1 MTMTNI
7 DVLNTEEAIVSN
19 LMHHPSLLGKLKL
32 KPQMFTDEYIQG
44 FIQYAL
50 DTGKVDVTDIY
61 YKSREDKTF
70 ISTDRLSKIYSSN
83 GTDKMFFMQDQ
94 LNLLESYVLRES
106 IRHASEYQSMP
117 SKSNFKHLMEQLK
130 ILDDMKIDKE
140 NPTDN
145 YLMEVMD
152 NILSD
157 KPKDF
162 IKTGIKSIDNKIM
175 GFEKGQLNVLAG
187 RPSTGKTALALN
199 IMWNIVLKRY
209 PTTFFSLETGGN
221 NIVERL
227 VSSITNIPLHKVKQ
241 ADGLSDDDT
250 SKVMDAIDQIKK
262 HGNLRIEDT
271 AQITPQ
277 DIRERAMTQSDKPH
291 VIFIDYLT
299 LMQSDVQ
306 MKDRR
311 LEVEKISRD
320 LKIIAKETGCVI
332 IALSQLSRGV
342 ESRNNKRPMMS
353 DLREAGGIEQD
364 ANMIFLLYRDD
375 YYDQSMQDHET
386 GKSDI
391 EFNVA
396 KNKDGETGTV
406 ELEFY
411 KKSQRFYG

>member
-1 MTMTNI
+1 MTNI
-7 DVLNTEEAIVSN
+7 NVLSTEEAIVSN
-19 LMHHPSLLGKLKL
+19 LMRNPDLLGKLKL
-32 KPQMFTDEYIQG
+32 KPQMFTDDKIQG
-44 FIQYAL
+44 FIQYVM
-50 DTGKVDVTDIY
+50 DNGKVDVNQIY
-61 YKSREDKTF
+61 YKSREDKNF
-70 ISTDRLSKIYSSN
+70 ISTQRLGDLYNSD
-83 GTDKMFFMQDQ
+83 GTDKVFFMQDQ
-94 LNLLESYVLRES
+94 MNLLENYVIRE
-106 IRHASEYQSMP
+106 AAQQTSEYQSMP
-117 SKSNFKHLMEQLK
+117 NRTNFKYLIEQLQE
-130 ILDDMKIDKE
+130 LDNMTIDKD

-175 GFEKGQLNVLAG
+175 GFERGQLNVLGA
-187 RPSTGKTALALN
+187 RPSLGKTALALN
-199 IMWNIVLKRY
+199 MLWNITLAGY

-227 VSSITNIPLHKVKQ
+227 VSSITNIPLYKIKQ
-241 ADGLSDDDT
+241 ADGLSDEDT
-250 SKVMDAIDQIKK
+250 TQVMDAINQIKK
-262 HGNLRIEDT
+262 HSNLHIEDQ
-271 AQITPQ
+271 AQMTPQ
-277 DIRERAMTQSDKPH
+277 DVREVAMKSSDKPH

-299 LMQSDVQ
+299 LMQSDIPQ
-306 MKDRR
+306 RDRR

-342 ESRNNKRPMMS
+342 ESRNDKRPMMS

-364 ANMIFLLYRDD
+364 ANMIFFLYRED
-375 YYDQSMQDHET
+375 YYDKEMQDNET

-391 EFNVA
+391 EFIIA

-406 ELEFY
+406 GLEFY

>member
-1 MTMTNI
+1 MTNI
-7 DVLNTEEAIVSN
+7 NVLGTEEAIVSN
-19 LMHHPSLLGKLKL
+19 LMRNPDLLGKLKL
-32 KPQMFTDEYIQG
+32 KPQMFTDDKIQG
-44 FIQYAL
+44 FIQYVM
-50 DTGKVDVTDIY
+50 DNGKVDVNQIY
-61 YKSREDKTF
+61 YKSREDKNF
-70 ISTDRLSKIYSSN
+70 ISTKRLGDIYNSD
-83 GTDKMFFMQDQ
+83 GTDKVFFMQDQ
-94 LNLLESYVLRES
+94 MNLLENYVIRE
-106 IRHASEYQSMP
+106 ATQQTSEYQSMP
-117 SKSNFKHLMEQLK
+117 NRTNFKYLIEQLQE
-130 ILDDMKIDKE
+130 LDNMTIDKD

-175 GFEKGQLNVLAG
+175 GFERGQLNVLGA
-187 RPSTGKTALALN
+187 RPSLGKTALALN
-199 IMWNIVLKRY
+199 MLWNITLAGY

-227 VSSITNIPLHKVKQ
+227 VSSITNIPLYKIKQ
-241 ADGLSDDDT
+241 ADGLSDEDT
-250 SKVMDAIDQIKK
+250 TQVMDAINQIKK
-262 HGNLRIEDT
+262 HSNLHIEDQ
-271 AQITPQ
+271 AQMTPQ
-277 DIRERAMTQSDKPH
+277 DVREVAMKSSDKPH

-299 LMQSDVQ
+299 LMQSDIPQ
-306 MKDRR
+306 RDRR

-342 ESRNNKRPMMS
+342 ESRNDKRPMMS

-364 ANMIFLLYRDD
+364 ANMIFFLYRED
-375 YYDQSMQDHET
+375 YYDKEMQDNET

-391 EFNVA
+391 EFIIA
-396 KNKDGETGTV
+396 KNKDGETGTA

>member
-1 MTMTNI
+1 MTNI
-7 DVLNTEEAIVSN
+7 NVLNTEEAIVSN
-19 LMHHPSLLGKLKL
+19 LMRNPDLLGKLKL
-32 KPQMFTDEYIQG
+32 KPQMFNDDKIQG
-44 FIQYAL
+44 FIQYVM
-50 DTGKVDVTDIY
+50 DSGKVDVNQIY
-61 YKSREDKTF
+61 YKSREDKNF
-70 ISTDRLSKIYSSN
+70 ITTKRLGDLYNSDGTSKV
-83 GTDKMFFMQDQ
+83 FFMQDQ
-94 LNLLESYVLRES
+94 MNLLENYVIRE
-106 IRHASEYQSMP
+106 AAQQTSEYQSMP
-117 SKSNFKHLMEQLK
+117 NRDNFKYLIEQLQE
-130 ILDDMKIDKE
+130 LDNMTIDKD

-157 KPKDF
+157 KPKEF
-162 IKTGIKSIDNKIM
+162 IKTGISSVDNRIM
-175 GFEKGQLNVLAG
+175 GFEAGQLNVLAG
-187 RPSTGKTALALN
+187 RPSTGKTSLALN
-199 IMWNIVLKRY
+199 IMWNIVLKGY

-241 ADGLSDDDT
+241 ADGISDKET
-250 SKVMDAIDQIKK
+250 SNIMNAIDQIKK
-262 HGNLRIEDT
+262 HSNLRIEDT

-277 DIRERAMTQSDKPH
+277 DVRERAMAQSELPH

-299 LMQSDVQ
+299 LMQSDIEQ
-306 MKDRR
+306 RDRR

-342 ESRNNKRPMMS
+342 ESRNDKRPMMS

-364 ANMIFLLYRDD
+364 ANMIFLLYRED
-375 YYDQSMQDHET
+375 YYDKELIDNET

-391 EFNVA
+391 EFIIA

>member
-1 MTMTNI
+1 
-7 DVLNTEEAIVSN
+7 
-19 LMHHPSLLGKLKL
+19 
-32 KPQMFTDEYIQG
+32 
-44 FIQYAL
+44 
-50 DTGKVDVTDIY
+50 
-61 YKSREDKTF
+61 
-70 ISTDRLSKIYSSN
+70 
-83 GTDKMFFMQDQ
+83 
-94 LNLLESYVLRES
+94 
-106 IRHASEYQSMP
+106 
-117 SKSNFKHLMEQLK
+117 
-130 ILDDMKIDKE
+130 
-140 NPTDN
+140 
-145 YLMEVMD
+145 
-152 NILSD
+152 
-157 KPKDF
+157 
-162 IKTGIKSIDNKIM
+162 
-175 GFEKGQLNVLAG
+175 
-187 RPSTGKTALALN
+187 
-199 IMWNIVLKRY
+199 
-209 PTTFFSLETGGN
+209 
-221 NIVERL
+221 
-227 VSSITNIPLHKVKQ
+227 
-241 ADGLSDDDT
+241 
-250 SKVMDAIDQIKK
+250 
-262 HGNLRIEDT
+262 
-271 AQITPQ
+271 
-277 DIRERAMTQSDKPH
+277 TQSDKPH

>member
-1 MTMTNI
+1 MTNI
-7 DVLNTEEAIVSN
+7 NVLSTEEAIVSN
-19 LMHHPSLLGKLKL
+19 LMRNPDLLGKLKL
-32 KPQMFTDEYIQG
+32 KPQMFTDDKIRG
-44 FIQYAL
+44 FIQYVM
-50 DTGKVDVTDIY
+50 DNGKVDVNQIY
-61 YKSREDKTF
+61 YKSREDKNF
-70 ISTDRLSKIYSSN
+70 ISTQRLGDLYNSD
-83 GTDKMFFMQDQ
+83 GTDKVFFMQDQ
-94 LNLLESYVLRES
+94 MNLLENYVIRE
-106 IRHASEYQSMP
+106 AAQQTSEYQSMP
-117 SKSNFKHLMEQLK
+117 NRTNFKYLIEQLQE
-130 ILDDMKIDKE
+130 LDNMTIDKD

-175 GFEKGQLNVLAG
+175 GFERGQLNVLGA
-187 RPSTGKTALALN
+187 RPSLGKTALALN
-199 IMWNIVLKRY
+199 MLWNITLAGY

-227 VSSITNIPLHKVKQ
+227 VSSITNIPLYKIKQ
-241 ADGLSDDDT
+241 ADGLSDEDT
-250 SKVMDAIDQIKK
+250 TQVMDAINQIKK
-262 HGNLRIEDT
+262 HSNLHIEDQ
-271 AQITPQ
+271 AQMTPQ
-277 DIRERAMTQSDKPH
+277 DVREVAMKSSDKPH

-299 LMQSDVQ
+299 LMQSDIPQ
-306 MKDRR
+306 RDRR

-342 ESRNNKRPMMS
+342 ESRNDKRPMMS

-364 ANMIFLLYRDD
+364 ANMIFFLYRED
-375 YYDQSMQDHET
+375 YYDKEMQDNET

-391 EFNVA
+391 EFIIA
-396 KNKDGETGTV
+396 KNKDGETGTA

>member
-1 MTMTNI
+1 MTNI
-7 DVLNTEEAIVSN
+7 NVLSTEEAIVSN
-19 LMHHPSLLGKLKL
+19 LMRNPDLLGKLKL
-32 KPQMFTDEYIQG
+32 KPQMFTDDKIRG
-44 FIQYAL
+44 FIQYVM
-50 DTGKVDVTDIY
+50 DNGKVDVNQIY
-61 YKSREDKTF
+61 YKSREDKNF
-70 ISTDRLSKIYSSN
+70 ISTKRLGDIYNSDGTSKV
-83 GTDKMFFMQDQ
+83 FFMQDQ
-94 LNLLESYVLRES
+94 MNLLENYVIRE
-106 IRHASEYQSMP
+106 AAQQTSEYQSMP
-117 SKSNFKHLMEQLK
+117 NRTNFKYLIERLQE
-130 ILDDMKIDKE
+130 LDNMTIDKD

-175 GFEKGQLNVLAG
+175 GFERGQLNVLGA
-187 RPSTGKTALALN
+187 RPSLGKTALALN
-199 IMWNIVLKRY
+199 MLWNITLAGY

-227 VSSITNIPLHKVKQ
+227 VSSITNIPLYKIKQ
-241 ADGLSDDDT
+241 ADGLSDEDT
-250 SKVMDAIDQIKK
+250 TQVMDAINQIKK
-262 HGNLRIEDT
+262 HSNLHIEDQ
-271 AQITPQ
+271 AQMTPQ
-277 DIRERAMTQSDKPH
+277 DVREVAMKSSDKPH

-299 LMQSDVQ
+299 LMQSDIPQ
-306 MKDRR
+306 RDRR

-342 ESRNNKRPMMS
+342 ESRNDKRPMMS

-364 ANMIFLLYRDD
+364 ANMIFFLYRED
-375 YYDQSMQDHET
+375 YYDKEMQDNET

-391 EFNVA
+391 EFIIA
-396 KNKDGETGTV
+396 KNKDGETGTA

>member
-1 MTMTNI
+1 MTNI
-7 DVLNTEEAIVSN
+7 NVLGTEEAIVSN
-19 LMHHPSLLGKLKL
+19 LMRNPDLLGKLKL
-32 KPQMFTDEYIQG
+32 KPQMFTDDKIQG
-44 FIQYAL
+44 FIQYVM
-50 DTGKVDVTDIY
+50 DNGKVDVNQIY
-61 YKSREDKTF
+61 YKSREDKSF
-70 ISTDRLSKIYSSN
+70 ISTQRLGDLYNSDGTSKV
-83 GTDKMFFMQDQ
+83 FFMQDQ
-94 LNLLESYVLRES
+94 MNLLENHVIRE
-106 IRHASEYQSMP
+106 AAQQTSEYQSMP
-117 SKSNFKHLMEQLK
+117 NRTNFKYLIEQLQE
-130 ILDDMKIDKE
+130 LDNMTIDKD

-157 KPKDF
+157 KPKQF
-162 IKTGIKSIDNKIM
+162 IKTGINSVDDRIM
-175 GFEKGQLNVLAG
+175 GFEAGQLNVLAG
-187 RPSTGKTALALN
+187 RPSTGKTSLALN
-199 IMWNIVLKRY
+199 IMWNIVLKGH

-241 ADGLSDDDT
+241 ADGISDKET
-250 SKVMDAIDQIKK
+250 SDIMTAIDQIKK
-262 HGNLRIEDT
+262 HNNLRIEDT

-277 DIRERAMTQSDKPH
+277 DIRERAMAQSDLPH

-299 LMQSDVQ
+299 LMQPDIPQ
-306 MKDRR
+306 RDRR

-342 ESRNNKRPMMS
+342 ESRQDKRPMMS

-375 YYDQSMQDHET
+375 YYDKDLVDNDT

-391 EFNVA
+391 EFIIA

-406 ELEFY
+406 GLEFY

>member
-1 MTMTNI
+1 MTNI
-7 DVLNTEEAIVSN
+7 NVLSTEEAIVSN
-19 LMHHPSLLGKLKL
+19 LMRNPDLLGKLKL
-32 KPQMFTDEYIQG
+32 KPQMFTDDKIQG
-44 FIQYAL
+44 FIQYVM
-50 DTGKVDVTDIY
+50 DNGKVDVNQIY
-61 YKSREDKTF
+61 YKSREDKNF
-70 ISTDRLSKIYSSN
+70 ISTQRLGDLYSSD
-83 GTDKMFFMQDQ
+83 GTDKVFFMQDQ
-94 LNLLESYVLRES
+94 MNLLENYVIRE
-106 IRHASEYQSMP
+106 AAQQTSEYQSMP
-117 SKSNFKHLMEQLK
+117 NRTNFKYLIEQLQE
-130 ILDDMKIDKE
+130 LDNMTIDKD

-175 GFEKGQLNVLAG
+175 GFERGQLNVLGA
-187 RPSTGKTALALN
+187 RPSLGKTALALN
-199 IMWNIVLKRY
+199 MLWNITLAGY

-227 VSSITNIPLHKVKQ
+227 VSSITNIPLYKIKQ
-241 ADGLSDDDT
+241 ADGLSDEDT
-250 SKVMDAIDQIKK
+250 TQVMDAINQIKK
-262 HGNLRIEDT
+262 HSNLHIEDQ
-271 AQITPQ
+271 AQMTPQ
-277 DIRERAMTQSDKPH
+277 DVREVAMKSSDKPH

-299 LMQSDVQ
+299 LMQSDIPQ
-306 MKDRR
+306 RDRR

-342 ESRNNKRPMMS
+342 ESRNDKRPMMS

-364 ANMIFLLYRDD
+364 ANMIFFLYRED
-375 YYDQSMQDHET
+375 YYDKEMQDNET

-391 EFNVA
+391 EFIIA
-396 KNKDGETGTV
+396 KNKDGETGTA

>member
-1 MTMTNI
+1 MNNI
-7 DVLNTEEAIVSN
+7 NVLGTEEAIVSN
-19 LMHHPSLLGKLKL
+19 LMRNPDLLGKLKL
-32 KPQMFTDEYIQG
+32 KPQMFTDDKIQG
-44 FIQYAL
+44 FIQYVM
-50 DTGKVDVTDIY
+50 DNGKVDVNQIY
-61 YKSREDKTF
+61 YKSREDKSF
-70 ISTDRLSKIYSSN
+70 ISTKRLGDIYNSDGTSKV
-83 GTDKMFFMQDQ
+83 FFMQDQ
-94 LNLLESYVLRES
+94 MNLLENYVIRE
-106 IRHASEYQSMP
+106 AAQQTSEYQSMP
-117 SKSNFKHLMEQLK
+117 NRTNFKYLIEQLQE
-130 ILDDMKIDKE
+130 LDNMTIDKD

-175 GFEKGQLNVLAG
+175 GFERGQLNVLGA
-187 RPSTGKTALALN
+187 RPSLGKTALALN
-199 IMWNIVLKRY
+199 MLWNITLAGY

-227 VSSITNIPLHKVKQ
+227 VSSITNIPLYKIKQ
-241 ADGLSDDDT
+241 ADGLSDEDT
-250 SKVMDAIDQIKK
+250 TQVMDAINQIKK
-262 HGNLRIEDT
+262 HSNLHIEDQ
-271 AQITPQ
+271 AQMTPQ
-277 DIRERAMTQSDKPH
+277 DVREVAMKSSDKPH

-299 LMQSDVQ
+299 LMQSDIPQ
-306 MKDRR
+306 RDRR

-342 ESRNNKRPMMS
+342 ESRNDKRPMMS

-364 ANMIFLLYRDD
+364 ANMIFFLYRED
-375 YYDQSMQDHET
+375 YYDKEMQDNET

-391 EFNVA
+391 EFIIA
-396 KNKDGETGTV
+396 KNKDGETGTA

>member
-1 MTMTNI
+1 MTNI
-7 DVLNTEEAIVSN
+7 NVLSTEEAIVSN
-19 LMHHPSLLGKLKL
+19 LMRNPDLLGKLKL
-32 KPQMFTDEYIQG
+32 KPQMFTDDKIQG
-44 FIQYAL
+44 FIQYVM
-50 DTGKVDVTDIY
+50 DNGKVDVNQIY
-61 YKSREDKTF
+61 YKSREDKNF
-70 ISTDRLSKIYSSN
+70 ISTKRLGDIYNSD
-83 GTDKMFFMQDQ
+83 GTDKVFFMQDQ
-94 LNLLESYVLRES
+94 MNLLENYVIRE
-106 IRHASEYQSMP
+106 AAQQTSEYQSMP
-117 SKSNFKHLMEQLK
+117 NRTNFKYLIEQLQE
-130 ILDDMKIDKE
+130 LDNMTIDKD

-175 GFEKGQLNVLAG
+175 GFERGQLNVLGA
-187 RPSTGKTALALN
+187 RPSLGKTALALN
-199 IMWNIVLKRY
+199 MLWNITLAGY

-227 VSSITNIPLHKVKQ
+227 VSSITNIPLYKIKQ
-241 ADGLSDDDT
+241 ADGLSDEDT
-250 SKVMDAIDQIKK
+250 TQVMDAINQIKK
-262 HGNLRIEDT
+262 HSNLHIEDQ
-271 AQITPQ
+271 AQMTPQ
-277 DIRERAMTQSDKPH
+277 DVREVAMKSSDKPH

-299 LMQSDVQ
+299 LMQSDIPQ
-306 MKDRR
+306 RDRR

-342 ESRNNKRPMMS
+342 ESRNDKRPMMS

-364 ANMIFLLYRDD
+364 ANMIFFLYRED
-375 YYDQSMQDHET
+375 YYDKEMQDNET

-391 EFNVA
+391 EFIIA
-396 KNKDGETGTV
+396 KNKDGETGTA

>member
-1 MTMTNI
+1 MTNI
-7 DVLNTEEAIVSN
+7 NVLGTEEAIVSN
-19 LMHHPSLLGKLKL
+19 LMRNPDLLGKLKL
-32 KPQMFTDEYIQG
+32 KPQMFTDDKIQG
-44 FIQYAL
+44 FIQYVM
-50 DTGKVDVTDIY
+50 DNGKVDVNQIY
-61 YKSREDKTF
+61 YKSREDKNF
-70 ISTDRLSKIYSSN
+70 ISTKRLGDIYNSD
-83 GTDKMFFMQDQ
+83 GTDKVFFMQDQ
-94 LNLLESYVLRES
+94 MNLLENYVIRE
-106 IRHASEYQSMP
+106 AAQQTSEYQSMP
-117 SKSNFKHLMEQLK
+117 NRTNFKYLIERLQE
-130 ILDDMKIDKE
+130 LDNMTIDKD

-175 GFEKGQLNVLAG
+175 GFERGQLNVLGA
-187 RPSTGKTALALN
+187 RPSLGKTALALN
-199 IMWNIVLKRY
+199 MLWNITLAGY

-227 VSSITNIPLHKVKQ
+227 VSSITNIPLYKIKQ
-241 ADGLSDDDT
+241 ADGLSDEDT
-250 SKVMDAIDQIKK
+250 TQVMDAINQIKK
-262 HGNLRIEDT
+262 HSNLHIEDQ
-271 AQITPQ
+271 AQMTPQ
-277 DIRERAMTQSDKPH
+277 DVREVAMKSSDKPH

-299 LMQSDVQ
+299 LMQSDIPQ
-306 MKDRR
+306 RDRR

-342 ESRNNKRPMMS
+342 ESRNDKRPMMS

-364 ANMIFLLYRDD
+364 ANMIFFLYRED
-375 YYDQSMQDHET
+375 YYDKEMQDNET

-391 EFNVA
+391 EFIIA
-396 KNKDGETGTV
+396 KNKDGETGTA

>member
-1 MTMTNI
+1 MTNI
-7 DVLNTEEAIVSN
+7 NVLSTEEAIVSN
-19 LMHHPSLLGKLKL
+19 LMRNPDLLGKLKL
-32 KPQMFTDEYIQG
+32 KPQMFTDDKIQG
-44 FIQYAL
+44 FIQYVM
-50 DTGKVDVTDIY
+50 DNGKVDVNQIY
-61 YKSREDKTF
+61 YKSREDKKF
-70 ISTDRLSKIYSSN
+70 ISTKRLGDLYNSD
-83 GTDKMFFMQDQ
+83 GTDKVFFMQDQ
-94 LNLLESYVLRES
+94 MNLLENYVIRE
-106 IRHASEYQSMP
+106 AAQQTSEYQSMP
-117 SKSNFKHLMEQLK
+117 NRTNFKYLIEQLQE
-130 ILDDMKIDKE
+130 LDNMTIDKD

-175 GFEKGQLNVLAG
+175 GFERGQLNVLGA
-187 RPSTGKTALALN
+187 RPSLGKTALALN
-199 IMWNIVLKRY
+199 MLWNITLAGY

-227 VSSITNIPLHKVKQ
+227 VSSITNIPLYKIKQ
-241 ADGLSDDDT
+241 ADGLSDEDT
-250 SKVMDAIDQIKK
+250 TQVMDAINQIKK
-262 HGNLRIEDT
+262 HSNLHIEDQ
-271 AQITPQ
+271 AQMTPQ
-277 DIRERAMTQSDKPH
+277 DVREVAMKSSDKPH

-299 LMQSDVQ
+299 LMQSDIPQ
-306 MKDRR
+306 RDRR

-342 ESRNNKRPMMS
+342 ESRNDKRPIMS

-364 ANMIFLLYRDD
+364 ANMIFFLYRED
-375 YYDQSMQDHET
+375 YYDKEMQDNET

-391 EFNVA
+391 EFIIA
-396 KNKDGETGTV
+396 KNKDGETGTA